1 MSHGAPKLCSTISLM
16 KPLNGVKV
24 IDLTHMLAGPYAGM
38 VLADL
43 GAEVVKVE
51 PLGSGEMTRGLLKN
65 DPNYSFKNF
74 GAYFLT
80 LNRNKKSVSID
91 LKNKKG
97 LEVFYDLVRS
107 ADVVLNNFSAGVVS
121 KLKIDFENLSSINP
135 KIITC
140 SITGF
145 GETGPHSTRPAY
157 DQIVQ
162 AYSGGMSITGK
173 DSNSPT
179 RAGIPIGDLGSGL
192 YSVIGILSALY
203 SREKT
208 QKGQHIDLSLL
219 DVQIS
224 LLTYMATMQTLSGI
238 DPEPIGNAH
247 FVHVPYNSFTT
258 SDGYVV
264 IAVITDEFWQSLKSV
279 VNVGSLDDSKYDSSI
294 DRLKNQAFIENEL
307 NKVLSTQTSG
317 YWIDK
322 LNKAKVPCA
331 PINKFSD
338 ALNDEQV
345 KHRNMIVE
353 VEHPDGG
360 FVKMPGNPVK
370 MSYTNEESYSSPPHL
385 GTDTREILKN
395 WSKYEDD
402 KIESLENE
410 KIIQSID

>member
-1 MSHGAPKLCSTISLM
+1 M

-173 DSNSPT
+173 DAKSPT

-258 SDGYVV
+258 SDGFVV

-279 VNVGSLDDSKYDSSI
+279 VNVGSLDDSKFDSSI

-307 NKVLSTQTSG
+307 NKVLSTQTSDH
-317 YWIDK
+317 WIDK

>member
-1 MSHGAPKLCSTISLM
+1 MSHRGPKLCSTITLM
-16 KPLNGVKV
+16 KPLNGLKV

-145 GETGPHSTRPAY
+145 GETGPHSARPAY

-173 DSNSPT
+173 DAKSPT

-258 SDGYVV
+258 SDGFVV

-279 VNVGSLDDSKYDSSI
+279 VNVGPLNDSKFDSSI

-307 NKVLSTQTSG
+307 NKVLSTQTSDH
-317 YWIDK
+317 WIDK

>member
-1 MSHGAPKLCSTISLM
+1 M

-173 DSNSPT
+173 DAKSPT

-258 SDGYVV
+258 SDGFVV
-264 IAVITDEFWQSLKSV
+264 IAVITDEFWKSLKSV
-279 VNVGSLDDSKYDSSI
+279 VNVGSLDDSKFDSSI

-307 NKVLSTQTSG
+307 NKVLSTQTSDH
-317 YWIDK
+317 WIDK

-385 GTDTREILKN
+385 GTNTREILKN
-395 WSKYEDD
+395 WSKYQDD
-402 KIESLENE
+402 EIEILENE

>member
-1 MSHGAPKLCSTISLM
+1 M

-173 DSNSPT
+173 DVKSPT

-258 SDGYVV
+258 SDGFVV

-279 VNVGSLDDSKYDSSI
+279 VNVGSLDDSKFDSSI

-307 NKVLSTQTSG
+307 NKVLSTQTSDH
-317 YWIDK
+317 WIDK

-385 GTDTREILKN
+385 GTNTREILKN
-395 WSKYEDD
+395 WSKYQDD
-402 KIESLENE
+402 EIESLENE

>member
-1 MSHGAPKLCSTISLM
+1 M

-24 IDLTHMLAGPYAGM
+24 IDLTHMLAGPYVGM

-65 DPNYSFKNF
+65 DPDYSFKNF

-107 ADVVLNNFSAGVVS
+107 ADIVLNNFSAGVVS
-121 KLKIDFENLSSINP
+121 KLKIDFENLSAINP

-173 DSNSPT
+173 DAKSPT

-258 SDGYVV
+258 SDGFVV
-264 IAVITDEFWQSLKSV
+264 IAVITDEFWKSLKSV
-279 VNVGSLDDSKYDSSI
+279 VNVDSLDDPKFDSSI
-294 DRLKNQAFIENEL
+294 DRLKNQSFIENEL
-307 NKVLSTQTSG
+307 NKALSTQTSDH
-317 YWIDK
+317 WIEK
-322 LNKAKVPCA
+322 LNKAKVPCG

-385 GTDTREILKN
+385 GTNTREILKN
-395 WSKYEDD
+395 WSKYGED
-402 KIESLENE
+402 KIKDLEKEN
-410 KIIQSID
+410 IIQSID

>member
-1 MSHGAPKLCSTISLM
+1 M

-173 DSNSPT
+173 DTKSPT

-279 VNVGSLDDSKYDSSI
+279 VNVGSLDDSKFDSSI

-307 NKVLSTQTSG
+307 NKILSTKTSG

>member
-1 MSHGAPKLCSTISLM
+1 M

-173 DSNSPT
+173 DSKSPT

-258 SDGYVV
+258 NDGFVV

-279 VNVGSLDDSKYDSSI
+279 VNVGSLDDSKFDSSI

-307 NKVLSTQTSG
+307 NKVLSTQTSDH
-317 YWIDK
+317 WIDK

>member
-1 MSHGAPKLCSTISLM
+1 M

-173 DSNSPT
+173 DAKSPT

-279 VNVGSLDDSKYDSSI
+279 VNVGSLDDSKFDSSI
-294 DRLKNQAFIENEL
+294 DRLKNQSFIENEL

>member
-1 MSHGAPKLCSTISLM
+1 M

-173 DSNSPT
+173 DAKSPT

-258 SDGYVV
+258 SDGFVV

-279 VNVGSLDDSKYDSSI
+279 VNVGSLNDSRFDSSI

-307 NKVLSTQTSG
+307 NKVLSTQTSDH
-317 YWIDK
+317 WIDK

-338 ALNDEQV
+338 ALSDEQV

>member
-1 MSHGAPKLCSTISLM
+1 M

-173 DSNSPT
+173 DAKSPT

-192 YSVIGILSALY
+192 YSVVGILSALY

-258 SDGYVV
+258 SDGFVV

-279 VNVGSLDDSKYDSSI
+279 VNVGTLDDSKFDSSI
-294 DRLKNQAFIENEL
+294 DRLKNQAFIEDEL
-307 NKVLSTQTSG
+307 NKVLSTQTSDH
-317 YWIDK
+317 WIDK

-385 GTDTREILKN
+385 GTNTREILKN
-395 WSKYEDD
+395 WSKYQDD
-402 KIESLENE
+402 EIEILENE

>member
-1 MSHGAPKLCSTISLM
+1 M

-173 DSNSPT
+173 DSKSPT

-258 SDGYVV
+258 SDGFVV

-279 VNVGSLDDSKYDSSI
+279 VKVGTLDDSKFDSSI

-307 NKVLSTQTSG
+307 NKVLSTQTSDH
-317 YWIDK
+317 WIDK

>member
-1 MSHGAPKLCSTISLM
+1 
-16 KPLNGVKV
+16 
-24 IDLTHMLAGPYAGM
+24 MLAGPYAGM

-65 DPNYSFKNF
+65 DPDYSFKNF

-107 ADVVLNNFSAGVVS
+107 ADIVLNNFSAGVVS
-121 KLKIDFENLSSINP
+121 KLKIDFENLSAINP

-173 DSNSPT
+173 DAKSPT

-258 SDGYVV
+258 SDGFVV
-264 IAVITDEFWQSLKSV
+264 IAVITDEFWKSLKSV
-279 VNVGSLDDSKYDSSI
+279 VNVDSLDDPKFDSSI
-294 DRLKNQAFIENEL
+294 DRLKNQSFIENEL
-307 NKVLSTQTSG
+307 NKALSTQTSDH
-317 YWIDK
+317 WIEK
-322 LNKAKVPCA
+322 LNKAKVPCG

-385 GTDTREILKN
+385 GTNTREILKN
-395 WSKYEDD
+395 WSKYEENRIKD
-402 KIESLENE
+402 LEKEN
-410 KIIQSID
+410 IIQSID

>member
-1 MSHGAPKLCSTISLM
+1 
-16 KPLNGVKV
+16 
-24 IDLTHMLAGPYAGM
+24 MLAGPYAGM

-65 DPNYSFKNF
+65 DPNFSFKNF

-173 DSNSPT
+173 DAKSPT

-192 YSVIGILSALY
+192 YSVVGILSALY

-258 SDGYVV
+258 SDGFVV

-279 VNVGSLDDSKYDSSI
+279 VNVGSLDDSKFDSSI

-307 NKVLSTQTSG
+307 NKVLSTQTSD

-385 GTDTREILKN
+385 GTNTREILKN
-395 WSKYEDD
+395 WSKYQDD
-402 KIESLENE
+402 EIESLEKE

>member
-1 MSHGAPKLCSTISLM
+1 M

-173 DSNSPT
+173 DAKSPT

-258 SDGYVV
+258 SDGFVV

-279 VNVGSLDDSKYDSSI
+279 VNIRSLDDSKFDSSI

-307 NKVLSTQTSG
+307 NKVLSTQTSDH
-317 YWIDK
+317 WIDK

>member
-1 MSHGAPKLCSTISLM
+1 
-16 KPLNGVKV
+16 
-24 IDLTHMLAGPYAGM
+24 MLAGPYAGM

-173 DSNSPT
+173 DAKSPT

-279 VNVGSLDDSKYDSSI
+279 VNVGSLDDSKFDSSI
-294 DRLKNQAFIENEL
+294 DRLKNQSFIENEL
-307 NKVLSTQTSG
+307 NKVLSTQTSD

-395 WSKYEDD
+395 WSRYEDD

>member
-1 MSHGAPKLCSTISLM
+1 M

-173 DSNSPT
+173 DAKSPT

-258 SDGYVV
+258 SDGFVV

-279 VNVGSLDDSKYDSSI
+279 VKVGTLDDSKFDSSI
-294 DRLKNQAFIENEL
+294 DRLKNQAFIEGEL
-307 NKVLSTQTSG
+307 NKVLSTQTSDH
-317 YWIDK
+317 WIDK

-385 GTDTREILKN
+385 GTNTREILKN
-395 WSKYEDD
+395 WSKYQDD
-402 KIESLENE
+402 EIESLEKE

>member
-1 MSHGAPKLCSTISLM
+1 M

-173 DSNSPT
+173 NAKSPT

-258 SDGYVV
+258 SDGFVV

-279 VNVGSLDDSKYDSSI
+279 VNVGSLNDSKFDSSI

-307 NKVLSTQTSG
+307 NKVLSTQTSDH
-317 YWIDK
+317 WIDK

-395 WSKYEDD
+395 WAKYEDD